1 MSVQPPTSGHDAP
14 APEPSPAWQLMRLLD
29 GFVTTQLLYV
39 AAKLGVAGVLAD
51 GPRSGAEVAQAVG
64 VDPRTMTR
72 VLRGLAIEDVVAET
86 DDGRFALTPVGAC
99 LDALGGAAIVRGEV
113 YYRSAGGL
121 LDAVLDGGTA
131 FERVYGERFF
141 DHLDGHREH
150 GAAFQAS
157 MAGRAEQEA
166 SDVVAAYDFGGVQRL
181 VDVGGGRG
189 VLLAAILQAVPE
201 LRGVL
206 FDREAAVPAA
216 RTHLDAAGVGDR
228 AVCAAGDFFVEVPA
242 DADAYVLSRVL
253 HDWDDDDAGRILARC
268 RAAMR
273 PDSTAARGRGHPPR
287 AGPRPSRG
295 DPDGPPHAAAAR
307 GQRADGRRV
316 PRAARSCR
324 FRGAA
329 SRADAVAGRVGRHR
343 SHAGVSR
350 GPLSFARAF
359 SDARSPP
366 AATGHPPRRCRRSRC

>member
-1 MSVQPPTSGHDAP
+1 MSVQPPTSGRDAP
-14 APEPSPAWQLMRLLD
+14 APEQSPAWQLMRLLD
-29 GFVTTQLLYV
+29 GFVTTQLLCV

-51 GPRSGAEVAQAVG
+51 GPRSGAEVAEAVG

-99 LDALGGAAIVRGEV
+99 LDALGGAALVRGEV

-157 MAGRAEQEA
+157 MAGRADQEA

-206 FDREAAVPAA
+206 FDREAAVSAA

-268 RAAMR
+268 RSAMR
-273 PDSTAARGRGHPPR
+273 PDSRLLVVEAILPERARDLPAAIRMDLHMLLLLGARERTAAEFRELLSQ
-287 AGPRPSRG
+287 AGFEV
-295 DPDGPPHAAAAR
+295 
-307 GQRADGRRV
+307 QRVV
-316 PRAARSCR
+316 PTQSPA
-324 FRGAA
+324 GLGVI
-329 SRADAVAGRVGRHR
+329 VAT
-343 SHAGVSR
+343 
-350 GPLSFARAF
+350 
-359 SDARSPP
+359 P
-366 AATGHPPRRCRRSRC
+366 A